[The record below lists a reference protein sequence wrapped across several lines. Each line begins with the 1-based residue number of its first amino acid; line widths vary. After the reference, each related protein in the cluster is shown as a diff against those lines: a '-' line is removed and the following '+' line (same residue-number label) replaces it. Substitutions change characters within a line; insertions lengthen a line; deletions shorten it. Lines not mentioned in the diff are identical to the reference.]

1 LVSHAIIIQKLLQ
14 KLKRFANINCFAAL
28 HV

>member
-1 LVSHAIIIQKLLQ
+1 VSHAIIIQKLLQ